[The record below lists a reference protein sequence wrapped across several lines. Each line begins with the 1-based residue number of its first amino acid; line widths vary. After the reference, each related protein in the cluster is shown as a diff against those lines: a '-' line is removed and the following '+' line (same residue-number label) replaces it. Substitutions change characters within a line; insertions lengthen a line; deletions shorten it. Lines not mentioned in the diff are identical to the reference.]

1 MRIFESNKFILFMV
15 ISACIYA
22 AFKDSWKLFA
32 DIFQSLMILG
42 SLAAVVI
49 HWSFFKHEKILWLI
63 PLAIILQL
71 GSWYYCLSFYPELA
85 TSSPKVGNLLEF
97 FVFFFVAFWLRGRQ
111 EYIWALLI
119 SFTLG
124 SIFTLHLNGSLY
136 ADILAGL
143 SGKRIDFD
151 YRNAQ
156 HGALI
161 IGGSILAMIGY
172 CNYLLNKPVI
182 NKPLLGGAV
191 LLVSFLFLLLV
202 ITQTRQAMLAIV
214 LAMVCAIIYGMYLN
228 KQIFLKNVSL
238 ILILCAIVLV
248 VGNTEFINNRLNKEL
263 SIITDYVMTGDFSGA
278 PFTSVGIRLQL
289 WFESVSW
296 IGKSPFL
303 GFGNGVEAHLI
314 EESSRLPKAVRV
326 KFQHVHSSYV
336 ATLLRFGVLGL
347 LLCLLILVLPI
358 RDLFRCK
365 LNSASAR
372 PIKYLAIMFLIY
384 WLVVNIFE
392 SYWYMKSGLWTFTVI
407 MAAVFSSPLSERYD
421 RYMASLKGNGEPTSA

>member
-1 MRIFESNKFILFMV
+1 MV

-63 PLAIILQL
+63 PFAIILQL
-71 GSWYYCLSFYPELA
+71 SSWYYCLNYYPELA

-119 SFTLG
+119 SFALG
-124 SIFTLHLNGSLY
+124 SIFTLYLNGSLV

-161 IGGSILAMIGY
+161 LGGSILAMLCY
-172 CNYLLNKPVI
+172 SHFLLTKSTSNKF
-182 NKPLLGGAV
+182 LLAG
-191 LLVSFLFLLLV
+191 LFLLIPSLFILLA
-202 ITQTRQAMLAIV
+202 ITQTRQAIIAV
-214 LAMVCAIIYGMYLN
+214 ALAMMCAILFGVISHKKTLFMKISMLGGFCL
-228 KQIFLKNVSL
+228 F
-238 ILILCAIVLV
+238 AVLV
-248 VGNTEFINNRLNKEL
+248 GSTDVIYNRLNAEF
-263 SIITDYVMTGDFSGA
+263 SIITDYLLTGKFSDA
-278 PFTSVGIRLQL
+278 PLTSMGIRLQL
-289 WFESVSW
+289 WFESVTW
-296 IGKSPFL
+296 IGKSPFIGL
-303 GFGNGVEAHLI
+303 GNGVEAYLI
-314 EESSRLPKAVRV
+314 EESSRLPQSKWFKR
-326 KFQHVHSSYV
+326 FQHVHSSYI
-336 ATLLRFGVLGL
+336 ATLLRFGMLGL
-347 LLCLLILVLPI
+347 FLCLLILVLPI
-358 RDLFRCK
+358 KDLFRSK
-365 LNSASAR
+365 VNGSSVQSV
-372 PIKYLAIMFLIY
+372 KYLAIMFLVY

-392 SYWYMKSGLWTFTVI
+392 SYWFMKSGLWTFTVI
-407 MAAVFSSPLSERYD
+407 MAAIFSIPLSERYGQ
-421 RYMASLKGNGEPTSA
+421 YLSTLKGDKESTSV